1 MPAPSTAESVLSAL
15 LSALGTTLPAG
26 AKLLRNAI
34 LPERVPPQGMA
45 ILRDGDPGE
54 PEVLLSPPRYFY
66 EHRAEID
73 IAVEAANPAERDT
86 AFDALKR
93 AIGAALAVDRTLGG
107 RCDYVVGE
115 APVSVGLPIEGAEG
129 LKAATIGIVL
139 SYATTDPL
147 L

>member
-1 MPAPSTAESVLSAL
+1 MTTPTTAESALSAL
-15 LSALGTTLPAG
+15 FSALGATLPAG

-34 LPERVPPQGMA
+34 LPERIPAGGVA

-54 PEVLLSPPRYFY
+54 PAVLLSPPRYIY

-73 IAVEAANPAERDT
+73 IAVEAASAAERDA

-93 AIGAALAVDRTLGG
+93 AIGAALAADRTLGG

-115 APVSVGLPIEGAEG
+115 APVAVGLPIEGAEG

>member
-1 MPAPSTAESVLSAL
+1 MTTPTTAESALSAL
-15 LSALGTTLPAG
+15 HFALGATLPAG
-26 AKLLRNAI
+26 AKLLRNGI
-34 LPERVPPQGMA
+34 LPERVPPQGVA

-54 PEVLLSPPRYFY
+54 PEALLSPPRYIY

-73 IAVEAANPAERDT
+73 IAVEAASAAERD
-86 AFDALKR
+86 ADFDALKR
-93 AIGAALAVDRTLGG
+93 AIGAAIAADRTLGG

-115 APVSVGLPIEGAEG
+115 APVAVGLPIEGAEG